1 MTTQGM
7 PVKTPRISVVV
18 AFFNN
23 EDDLADCLD
32 SIAAQSFADLEVIM
46 VDDGSTDG
54 GAEIARAKAAAD
66 PRFTLVQPEH
76 GGPGGA
82 RNRGVELAR
91 GEFLAFVD
99 GDDLLPAN
107 TYELLMH
114 TLESSGSDFASG
126 AVLRIG
132 PTGINPSALH
142 SLAIKG
148 SQTRT
153 HITKTPRLLYDV
165 SVWNKLFR
173 RRFWDEH
180 KLSYP
185 EHVVWEDIR
194 LMTKAHVLATA
205 VDVIPDIVYYWRE
218 RTQGKLSI
226 TQSRSSIANL
236 RDRMTALDDIDEFI
250 AARSTGKLLRAHQ
263 RKALKNDLWLY
274 VQDLHKVTETYRAEF
289 ADLVNGYLGHVSRRV
304 LRSLPATHKLAYYLV
319 RIRAMPQL
327 AELAAW
333 MMDQPVRQMSM
344 VRSRGRLRAD
354 LPFRIV
360 SGGRAGPGGAT
371 PPAPPASGGKPF
383 PPDPLGPPSGG
394 TIPAA
399 RSGPVR
405 IPGRVFRPHW
415 RDLDPYMQVD
425 DIGWDHGR
433 LVVTGRANV
442 PSVDIAR
449 RRNTSKIAILRPPG
463 RRLPIVVP
471 ARSFDNPA
479 ATALSEQERYNYDW
493 SGFRFAV
500 SPRRFRGTGEW
511 QCYML
516 VRGHGVWRPARVHT
530 PVPGP
535 AERPQP
541 QQIGPGL
548 RFGARWAGL
557 GLNVAVWR
565 LGAFVAGHR
574 WHDEGRDVEIDV
586 ELPGAQDTAREAE
599 LVLVRNRGA
608 ASRSFRAVLVSGGGA
623 GPGGTP
629 PPDPLASGGKPFPP
643 DLLGPPSG
651 RTTPS
656 ARSARSAPPS
666 GGGPA
671 RRFRARVPLSDLA
684 GAGDVAD
691 RVGHVVGDDGMA
703 WDVYLKL
710 AGRPRVRVAWPD
722 GMAESRHLF
731 GGREAVVAR
740 SRYGD
745 LVMAERTPRPVIDEY
760 EWQPAGRL
768 VLRGSFLGAD
778 SAGADS
784 AGADSAGA
792 DSAGAGPPGADGHY
806 QTVLRRIG
814 SSDSHVIG
822 FRLEGERFSIEADLD
837 RVPFFGSAIPLRD
850 GEWNLYVRPAGGGPE
865 TLAELKYDHDRL
877 SDVSGQRVSAG
888 HKWYRLMVT
897 GHDDP
902 LITAGPI
909 LRRTEQGNFSQRA
922 LRRGYYPAM
931 SRTPVR
937 DSVLFISWKGKQCGS
952 NPLGIA
958 EELRRRGD
966 DREQL
971 WAITDWSVPVPDG
984 GTGVLRGTQEYYET
998 LARSKYLVSNDDMQ
1012 APFHKRKGQIYLQT
1026 WHGTPLK
1033 RIGFDISNPQ
1043 FISGTAYFDQLAKDV
1058 AQWDL
1063 LLSPNPFSTPIMRRA
1078 FRYDGEICEYGYPSN
1093 DLLRRSDTP
1102 ELAARVRE
1110 RLGLPEGK
1118 RVVLY
1123 APTWRDNQVYA
1134 NGRRYRFDMRLDL
1147 ERAWREL
1154 GSDHVFLIRGHHH
1167 MADDVPGGMRDGF
1180 ALNVTA
1186 YPDITEL
1193 YLVADV
1199 LVTDY
1204 SSAMFD
1210 YAVTGRP
1217 MVFFTYDLAEYR
1229 DDLRGF
1235 YFDFEAEAP
1244 GPLVATS
1251 AEVIDALKDID
1262 SVAVSFGDAYQR
1274 FAARFCSLDD
1284 GKAAA
1289 RVCDRLFTP

>member
-1 MTTQGM
+1 MTTQGTE
-7 PVKTPRISVVV
+7 VITPRISVVV

-23 EDDLADCLD
+23 GDDLADCLD
-32 SIAAQSFADLEVIM
+32 SIAAQSFTDLEVIM

-54 GAEIARAKAAAD
+54 GPAIARAKAAAD
-66 PRFTLVQPEH
+66 PRFTLLQPEH

-82 RNRGVELAR
+82 RNRGVERAR

-99 GDDLLPAN
+99 GDDMLPAN
-107 TYELLMH
+107 AYELLLH
-114 TLESSGSDFASG
+114 TLEGSGSDFASG

-132 PTGINPSALH
+132 PKGINPSALH

-148 SQTRT
+148 RQCRT
-153 HITKTPRLLYDV
+153 QVTKTPRLLYDV

-173 RRFWDEH
+173 RSFWDEH
-180 KLSYP
+180 QLSYP

-194 LMTKAHVLATA
+194 LMTKAHVLAQA
-205 VDVIPDIVYYWRE
+205 VDVIPDIVYFWRE
-218 RTQGKLSI
+218 RAQGKLSI
-226 TQSRSSIANL
+226 TQSRTDIANL
-236 RDRMTALDDIDEFI
+236 RDRMTALDEIDEFI
-250 AARSTGKLLRAHQ
+250 AAHSTAKLLRAHQ

-289 ADLVNGYLGHVSRRV
+289 TDLVNGYLDHVGRRV

-319 RIRAMPQL
+319 QLRAMPQL

-333 MMDQPVRQMSM
+333 MMDQPVRQVPM
-344 VRSRGRLRAD
+344 VRHLGRLVAD
-354 LPFRIV
+354 LPFRTNSPV
-360 SGGRAGPGGAT
+360 P
-371 PPAPPASGGKPF
+371 
-383 PPDPLGPPSGG
+383 
-394 TIPAA
+394 IPA
-399 RSGPVR
+399 
-405 IPGRVFRPHW
+405 RVFRPHW

-425 DIGWDHGR
+425 DISWTDGR

-449 RRNTSKIAILRPPG
+449 RRNTSKIVIMRPPG
-463 RRLPIVVP
+463 RRLPVVVP
-471 ARSFDNPA
+471 VRSFDHPE

-500 SPRRFRGTGEW
+500 SPRRFRGVGEW

-541 QQIGPGL
+541 RQVGQEL

-565 LGAFVAGHR
+565 LGAFVARHA
-574 WHDEGRDVEIDV
+574 WHDTSPGVEIEV
-586 ELPGAQDTAREAE
+586 ELPGRPSGDAA
-599 LVLVRNRGA
+599 LILVRNRGA
-608 ASRSFRAVLVSGGGA
+608 ASRSFPAVLVRGDDPPQTPPA
-623 GPGGTP
+623 PGGNPFP
-629 PPDPLASGGKPFPP
+629 PEPLGPPVPGGKPP
-643 DLLGPPSG
+643 
-651 RTTPS
+651 
-656 ARSARSAPPS
+656 
-666 GGGPA
+666 GG
-671 RRFRARVPLSDLA
+671 RFRAVVPLSDLA

-691 RVGHVVGDDGMA
+691 RVGHGIGDDGMA
-703 WDVYLKL
+703 WDVYIKL
-710 AGRPRVRVAWPD
+710 AGRSRVRVAWPD
-722 GMAESRHLF
+722 GMPESRHLF
-731 GGREAVVAR
+731 GSREAVVGR

-745 LVMAERTPRPVIDEY
+745 LVMAERTPRPVIDEH
-760 EWQPAGRL
+760 EWRPDGRL
-768 VLRGSFLGAD
+768 VLRGSFLGA
-778 SAGADS
+778 GP
-784 AGADSAGA
+784 
-792 DSAGAGPPGADGHY
+792 GAGTGAGSEAGSGAGSGARY
-806 QTVLRRIG
+806 ETLLRRIG

-822 FRLEGERFSIEADLD
+822 FQLEGDRFSIEADME
-837 RVPFFGSAIPLRD
+837 RMPFFGSGIPLRD
-850 GEWNLYVRPAGGGPE
+850 GEWNLYVRPVGGGSGGPG
-865 TLAELKYDHDRL
+865 TLAALTYDHDRL
-877 SDVSGQRVSAG
+877 SDVSGQRVAAG
-888 HKWYRLMVT
+888 RKWYRLVVT

-902 LITAGPI
+902 LIVAEPQ
-909 LRRTEQGNFSQRA
+909 LRRNEQGNFSQRA
-922 LRRGYYPAM
+922 LRRGYYPMMA
-931 SRTPVR
+931 RTPVR
-937 DSVLFISWKGKQCGS
+937 DQVLFISWKGKSCGD

-966 DREQL
+966 DREHL

-984 GTGVLRGTQEYYET
+984 GTAVLRGTQEYYEA
-998 LARSKYLVSNDDMQ
+998 LARSKYLISNDDMQ
-1012 APFHKRKGQIYLQT
+1012 APFRKRNGQVYLQT

-1043 FISGTAYFDQLAKDV
+1043 FISGTAYFDHLANDV

-1078 FRYDGEICEYGYPSN
+1078 FRYDGEICEYGYPRN
-1093 DLLRRSDTP
+1093 DLLRRGDTA
-1102 ELAARVRE
+1102 ELAARVRD
-1110 RLGLPEGK
+1110 RLGLPPGK
-1118 RVVLY
+1118 RVILY

-1147 ERAWREL
+1147 EKAWPEL
-1154 GSDHVFLIRGHHH
+1154 GQDHVFLIRGHHH
-1167 MADDVPGGMRDGF
+1167 MADDVPAGMRDGF

-1193 YLVADV
+1193 FLVADV

-1210 YAVTGRP
+1210 YAVTGKP

-1229 DDLRGF
+1229 DNLRGF
-1235 YFDFEAEAP
+1235 YFDFEADAP
-1244 GPLVATS
+1244 GPLLATS
-1251 AEVIDALKDID
+1251 AEVVEAVKDID
-1262 SVAVSFGDAYQR
+1262 RVAASYQGAYQR

-1289 RVCDRLFTP
+1289 RTCDRLFSP

>member
-1 MTTQGM
+1 M
-7 PVKTPRISVVV
+7 V

-32 SIAAQSFADLEVIM
+32 SIAAQSFTDLEVIM

-54 GAEIARAKAAAD
+54 GAGIAQAKAAAD
-66 PRFTLVQPEH
+66 PRFTLIQPEH

-82 RNRGVELAR
+82 RNRGVERAR

-99 GDDLLPAN
+99 GDDMLPAN
-107 TYELLMH
+107 AYELLLRA
-114 TLESSGSDFASG
+114 LESSGSDFASG

-132 PTGINPSALH
+132 PKGINPSALH

-148 SQTRT
+148 RQRRT

-173 RRFWDEH
+173 RRFWDDH
-180 KLSYP
+180 QLSYP
-185 EHVVWEDIR
+185 ERVVWEDIR

-218 RTQGKLSI
+218 RAQGRLSI
-226 TQSRSSIANL
+226 TQSRGSIANL
-236 RDRMTALDDIDEFI
+236 RDRMTALADIDEFI
-250 AARSTGKLLRAHQ
+250 ARHSTAKLLRAHQ

-274 VQDLHKVTETYRAEF
+274 VQDLHKVTGGYRAEF
-289 ADLVNGYLGHVSRRV
+289 TALVNGYLDQVSRRV

-333 MMDQPVRQMSM
+333 MMDQPVRQVPM
-344 VRSRGRLRAD
+344 VRRWGRLHAD
-354 LPFRIV
+354 LPFRKNSPV
-360 SGGRAGPGGAT
+360 PV
-371 PPAPPASGGKPF
+371 PA
-383 PPDPLGPPSGG
+383 
-394 TIPAA
+394 
-399 RSGPVR
+399 
-405 IPGRVFRPHW
+405 RVFRPHW

-425 DIGWDHGR
+425 DIGWTRDKNRPGDKKRHGDR

-442 PSVDIAR
+442 PSVDIAKR
-449 RRNTSKIAILRPPG
+449 RHTAKIVLLRPPG
-463 RRLPIVVP
+463 RRLPAVLP
-471 ARSFDNPA
+471 ARSFLNPE

-493 SGFRFAV
+493 SGFRFEV
-500 SPRRFRGTGEW
+500 SPRRFRGPGEW

-530 PVPGP
+530 PVPGT
-535 AERPQP
+535 AERPEP
-541 QQIGPGL
+541 RQIGPGL

-557 GLNVAVWR
+557 GLNMAVWR
-565 LGAFVAGHR
+565 LGAFAAGHAWVEADPAGPDGPQSR
-574 WHDEGRDVEIDV
+574 PADRAVEIEIEV
-586 ELPGAQDTAREAE
+586 PGAQPGAGAE

-608 ASRSFRAVLVSGGGA
+608 ATRSFPAAAAS
-623 GPGGTP
+623 PG
-629 PPDPLASGGKPFPP
+629 
-643 DLLGPPSG
+643 
-651 RTTPS
+651 
-656 ARSARSAPPS
+656 
-666 GGGPA
+666 
-671 RRFRARVPLSDLA
+671 RFRARVPLSDLA

-691 RVGHVVGDDGMA
+691 RVGRVVGDDGMA
-703 WDVYLKL
+703 WDVYLKV
-710 AGRPRVRVAWPD
+710 AGQPRVRVAWPD
-722 GMAESRHLF
+722 GMTESRHLF
-731 GGREAVVAR
+731 GRREAVVER

-745 LVMAERTPRPVIDEY
+745 LVMAERTPRPVIDEH
-760 EWQPAGRL
+760 EWQPGGRL
-768 VLRGSFLGAD
+768 VLRGTFLGA
-778 SAGADS
+778 
-784 AGADSAGA
+784 
-792 DSAGAGPPGADGHY
+792 AGPHEIL
-806 QTVLRRIG
+806 LRRIG

-822 FRLEGERFSIEADLD
+822 FHRDGERFSVEADLE
-837 RVPFFGSAIPLRD
+837 RMPFFGLGIPLRD
-850 GEWNLYVRPAGGGPE
+850 GEWHLYLRPVGGGPE
-865 TLAELKYDHDRL
+865 ALAELKYDHDRL
-877 SDVSGQRVSAG
+877 GDVSGERVCSG
-888 HKWYRLMVT
+888 RKWYRLIVT

-902 LITAGPI
+902 MLTAEPR
-909 LRRTEQGNFSQRA
+909 LRRVEQGNFSQRA
-922 LRRGYYPAM
+922 LRRGFYPAM
-931 SRTPVR
+931 ARTPVR
-937 DSVLFISWKGKQCGS
+937 DQILFISWKGKQCGD

-971 WAITDWSVPVPDG
+971 WAVTDWSVPVPDG
-984 GTGVLRGTQEYYET
+984 GTAVLRGTQEYYEA
-998 LARSKYLVSNDDMQ
+998 LARSRYLVSNDDMQ
-1012 APFHKRKGQIYLQT
+1012 APFRKRDGQVYLQT
-1026 WHGTPLK
+1026 WHGTLLK
-1033 RIGFDISNPQ
+1033 RIGFDIANPQ
-1043 FISGTAYFDQLAKDV
+1043 FISGTAYFDHLAKDV

-1063 LLSPNPFSTPIMRRA
+1063 LLSPNPFSTPLMRRA
-1078 FRYDGEICEYGYPSN
+1078 FRYEGEICEYGYPRN
-1093 DLLRRSDTP
+1093 DLLRRGEVA
-1102 ELAARVRE
+1102 ELAARVRD
-1110 RLGLPEGK
+1110 RLGLPAGK

-1154 GSDHVFLIRGHHH
+1154 GGDHVFLIRGHHH
-1167 MADDVPGGMRDGF
+1167 MADDVPAGMRDGF
-1180 ALNVTA
+1180 AINVTA

-1217 MVFFTYDLAEYR
+1217 IVFFTYDLAEYR
-1229 DDLRGF
+1229 DNLRGF

-1244 GPLVATS
+1244 GPLLATS
-1251 AEVIDALKDID
+1251 AEVIEALKNIEA
-1262 SVAVSFGDAYQR
+1262 VAAPYRETYQR

>member
-1 MTTQGM
+1 M
-7 PVKTPRISVVV
+7 VATPRISVVV

-23 EDDLADCLD
+23 EDDLGDCLD
-32 SIAAQSFADLEVIM
+32 SIAAQSFGDLEVIM

-54 GAEIARAKAAAD
+54 GAGIARAKAAAD
-66 PRFTLVQPEH
+66 PRFLLVQPPEH

-82 RNRGVELAR
+82 RNRGIELAR

-99 GDDLLPAN
+99 GDDMLPAN

-114 TLESSGSDFASG
+114 TLEGSGSDFASG

-132 PTGINPSALH
+132 PKGINPSALH

-148 SQTRT
+148 RQTGT

-173 RRFWDEH
+173 RSFWDEH

-194 LMTKAHVLATA
+194 LMTKAHVLARA
-205 VDVIPDIVYYWRE
+205 VDVIPDIVYFWRE
-218 RTQGKLSI
+218 RAQGRLSI
-226 TQSRSSIANL
+226 TQSRTDIANL

-250 AARSTGKLLRAHQ
+250 AAHSTAKLLRAHQ

-274 VQDLHKVTETYRAEF
+274 VQDLHKVTQTYRAEF
-289 ADLVNGYLGHVSRRV
+289 TDLVNGYLDHVGRRV

-333 MMDQPVRQMSM
+333 MMDQPVRQVPM
-344 VRSRGRLRAD
+344 VRRWGRLQAD
-354 LPFRIV
+354 LPFRKNAPV
-360 SGGRAGPGGAT
+360 PV
-371 PPAPPASGGKPF
+371 PA
-383 PPDPLGPPSGG
+383 
-394 TIPAA
+394 
-399 RSGPVR
+399 
-405 IPGRVFRPHW
+405 RVFRPHW

-425 DIGWDHGR
+425 DIGWQDGR

-442 PSVDIAR
+442 PSVDIAK
-449 RRNTSKIAILRPPG
+449 RRNTSKIVLMWPPG
-463 RRLPIVVP
+463 RRLPVVVP
-471 ARSFDNPA
+471 ARSFLNPE
-479 ATALSEQERYNYDW
+479 ATALSEQELYNYDW

-500 SPRRFRGTGEW
+500 SPGRFRGTGEW

-535 AERPQP
+535 AERPEPRQVDGS
-541 QQIGPGL
+541 GPGL

-557 GLNVAVWR
+557 GLNMAVWR
-565 LGAFVAGHR
+565 LGAFAAGHA
-574 WHDEGRDVEIDV
+574 WHDADPDSRAVEIEV
-586 ELPGAQDTAREAE
+586 EVPGAQPESGQAE

-608 ASRSFRAVLVSGGGA
+608 ASRSFPAAGTGEGKFRAV
-623 GPGGTP
+623 
-629 PPDPLASGGKPFPP
+629 
-643 DLLGPPSG
+643 
-651 RTTPS
+651 
-656 ARSARSAPPS
+656 
-666 GGGPA
+666 
-671 RRFRARVPLSDLA
+671 VPMRDLA

-691 RVGHVVGDDGMA
+691 RVGHVIGDDGMA

-710 AGRPRVRVAWPD
+710 PGRPRVRVAWPE
-722 GMAESRHLF
+722 GMGESRHLF
-731 GGREAVVAR
+731 GGREAVVGR

-745 LVMAERTPRPVIDEY
+745 LVMAERTPRPVIDEH
-760 EWQPAGRL
+760 EWHPDGRL
-768 VLRGSFLGAD
+768 VLRGSFLGAGP
-778 SAGADS
+778 AGT
-784 AGADSAGA
+784 G
-792 DSAGAGPPGADGHY
+792 GPY
-806 QTVLRRIG
+806 ETVLRRIG
-814 SSDSHVIG
+814 SSDAHVIG
-822 FRLEGERFSIEADLD
+822 FGLVGERFSIEADLD
-837 RVPFFGSAIPLRD
+837 AMPFFGSAIPLRD
-850 GEWNLYVRPAGGGPE
+850 GEWNLYVRPVGGGPE

-877 SDVSGQRVSAG
+877 NDVPGERVTAG
-888 HKWYRLMVT
+888 HKWYRLIVT

-902 LITAGPI
+902 MITAEPR
-909 LRRTEQGNFSQRA
+909 LRRTEQGNYSQRV

-931 SRTPVR
+931 ARTPVR

-971 WAITDWSVPVPDG
+971 WAITDWSVPVPEG
-984 GTGVLRGTQEYYET
+984 GTGVLRGTQEYYEA

-1012 APFHKRKGQIYLQT
+1012 APFRKRIGQVYLQT

-1033 RIGFDISNPQ
+1033 RIGYDIANPQ
-1043 FISGTAYFDQLAKDV
+1043 FISGTAYFDHLAKDV

-1063 LLSPNPFSTPIMRRA
+1063 LLSPNPFSTPIFRRA
-1078 FRYDGEICEYGYPSN
+1078 FRYDGEICEYGYPAN
-1093 DLLRRSDTP
+1093 DLLSRGDTP
-1102 ELAARVRE
+1102 ELAARVRD
-1110 RLGLPEGK
+1110 RLGLPAGK

-1154 GSDHVFLIRGHHH
+1154 GQDHVFLIRGHHH
-1167 MADDVPGGMRDGF
+1167 MADDVPAGLRDGF
-1180 ALNVTA
+1180 VVNVTA
-1186 YPDITEL
+1186 YPDISEL

-1210 YAVTGRP
+1210 YAVTGKP

-1229 DDLRGF
+1229 DKLRGF

-1244 GPLVATS
+1244 GPLVSTS
-1251 AEVIDALKDID
+1251 AEVVEALKDID
-1262 SVAVSFGDAYQR
+1262 TVAASYRDAYQR
-1274 FAARFCSLDD
+1274 FAARFASLDD
-1284 GKAAA
+1284 GKAGA

>member
-1 MTTQGM
+1 MTTQGTA
-7 PVKTPRISVVV
+7 VTTPRISVVV

-23 EDDLADCLD
+23 ADDLADCLD
-32 SIAAQSFADLEVIM
+32 SIAAQSVTDLEVIM

-54 GAEIARAKAAAD
+54 GTAIAAAKAAAD
-66 PRFTLVQPEH
+66 SRFTLIQPEH

-82 RNRGVELAR
+82 RNRGVERAR

-99 GDDLLPAN
+99 GDDMLPAN
-107 TYELLMH
+107 AYELLLH

-132 PTGINPSALH
+132 PKGINPSALH
-142 SLAIKG
+142 ALAIKG
-148 SQTRT
+148 RQRRT

-173 RRFWDEH
+173 RSFWDSRQ
-180 KLSYP
+180 LAYP
-185 EHVVWEDIR
+185 ERVVWEDIR

-205 VDVIPDIVYYWRE
+205 VDVIPDIVYFWRE
-218 RTQGKLSI
+218 RAQGGLSI
-226 TQSRSSIANL
+226 TQSRGSIANL
-236 RDRMTALDDIDEFI
+236 RDRMTALADIDEFI
-250 AARSTGKLLRAHQ
+250 AAHSTPKLLRAHQ

-274 VQDLHKVTETYRAEF
+274 VQDLHKVTQAYRSEF
-289 ADLVNGYLGHVSRRV
+289 TDLVNDYLGDVGRRV

-319 RIRAMPQL
+319 RIRAIPQL

-333 MMDQPVRQMSM
+333 MLDQPVKQVPM
-344 VRSRGRLRAD
+344 VRRRGRLRAD
-354 LPFRIV
+354 LPFRAGFV
-360 SGGRAGPGGAT
+360 PSAGQRPGRNGRVPV
-371 PPAPPASGGKPF
+371 PA
-383 PPDPLGPPSGG
+383 
-394 TIPAA
+394 
-399 RSGPVR
+399 
-405 IPGRVFRPHW
+405 RVFRPHW

-425 DIGWDHGR
+425 DIGWDGDR

-442 PSVDIAR
+442 PSVDVAR
-449 RRNTSKIAILRPPG
+449 RRNTSKIVILRPPG
-463 RRLPIVVP
+463 RRRPAVVP
-471 ARSFDNPA
+471 VRSLLNPA

-541 QQIGPGL
+541 RQVGPNL

-557 GLNVAVWR
+557 GLNVAAWR
-565 LGAFVAGHR
+565 LGAFLAGHA
-574 WHDEGRDVEIDV
+574 WHDGDPAAGEPDRRAVQIEV
-586 ELPGAQDTAREAE
+586 ELPAAQPGAELPAAQPAAQSVAGQAE

-608 ASRSFRAVLVSGGGA
+608 ASRSFPAVLVRGDD
-623 GPGGTP
+623 PPQTP
-629 PPDPLASGGKPFPP
+629 PAPGGKPFPP
-643 DLLGPPSG
+643 DPLGP
-651 RTTPS
+651 
-656 ARSARSAPPS
+656 
-666 GGGPA
+666 
-671 RRFRARVPLSDLA
+671 RRFRAVVPLRDLA

-691 RVGHVVGDDGMA
+691 RVGHVAGDDGMA

-722 GMAESRHLF
+722 GTPESRHLF
-731 GGREAVVAR
+731 GDREAVVGR

-745 LVMAERTPRPVIDEY
+745 LVMAERTPRPVIDEH
-760 EWQPAGRL
+760 EWQPDGRL
-768 VLRGSFLGAD
+768 MLRGSF
-778 SAGADS
+778 
-784 AGADSAGA
+784 
-792 DSAGAGPPGADGHY
+792 GAGGGPY
-806 QTVLRRIG
+806 ETVLRRIG
-814 SSDSHVIG
+814 SSDAHAIG
-822 FRLEGERFSIEADLD
+822 FRLQDGRFSIEADLE
-837 RVPFFGSAIPLRD
+837 RMPFFGSAIPLRD
-850 GEWNLYVRPAGGGPE
+850 GEWKLYVRPVGGGPE
-865 TLAELKYDHDRL
+865 TLAELTYDHDRL
-877 SDVSGQRVSAG
+877 GGVAGRRVAAG
-888 HKWYRLMVT
+888 RKWYCFLVT

-902 LITAGPI
+902 MITAEPA
-909 LRRTEQGNFSQRA
+909 LRRAEQGNFAQRA

-931 SRTPVR
+931 ARTPVR
-937 DSVLFISWKGKQCGS
+937 DAVFFVSWKGKSCGD

-966 DREQL
+966 DRDHA
-971 WAITDWSVPVPDG
+971 WAVTDWSVPVPEG
-984 GTGVLRGTQEYYET
+984 GTAVLRGTQEYYEA
-998 LARSKYLVSNDDMQ
+998 LARSKYLISNDDMQ
-1012 APFHKRKGQIYLQT
+1012 PPFGKRSGQVYLQT

-1033 RIGFDISNPQ
+1033 RIGFDIANPQ
-1043 FISGTAYFDQLAKDV
+1043 FISGTAYFDHLAKDV

-1078 FRYDGEICEYGYPSN
+1078 FRYDGEICEYGYPRN
-1093 DLLRRSDTP
+1093 DLLSRGDTP
-1102 ELAARVRE
+1102 ALAARVRA

-1118 RVVLY
+1118 KVVLY

-1154 GSDHVFLIRGHHH
+1154 GPDYVFLIRGHHH
-1167 MADDVPGGMRDGF
+1167 MADDVPAGMRDGF
-1180 ALNVTA
+1180 AVNVTA

-1204 SSAMFD
+1204 SSAAFD

-1229 DDLRGF
+1229 DNLRGF

-1244 GPLVATS
+1244 GPLLATS
-1251 AEVIDALKDID
+1251 AEVIEALRDID
-1262 SVAVSFGDAYQR
+1262 PVAASYRDAYQR
-1274 FAARFCSLDD
+1274 FAARFCSLED

-1289 RVCDRLFTP
+1289 RICDRLFTT